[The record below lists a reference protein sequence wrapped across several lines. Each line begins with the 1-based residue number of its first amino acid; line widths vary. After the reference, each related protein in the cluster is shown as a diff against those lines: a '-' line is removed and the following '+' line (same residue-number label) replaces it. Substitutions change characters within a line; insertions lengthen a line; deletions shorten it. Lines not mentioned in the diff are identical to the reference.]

1 MLFRSNVCVKQQN
14 ATEFKALLEKALAV
28 KVDARPE
35 WRLVNTIMQRRAKWL
50 LGRMDDL
57 ILPALPSET
66 PKPK

>member
-1 MLFRSNVCVKQQN
+1 MKQQN